1 MPLSISK
8 MKTYTI
14 PKGMV
19 LIIVETLIYAGGAS
33 SMMLEEY
40 EKKYKGKHPPQVQYF
55 KKESSKKYPTDLS
68 FQFTFQH
75 SLAPICSYPGFAKP
89 IWYKDQG
96 TTIEPEGGD
105 FTKYITRVNGQYNEK
120 N

>member
-1 MPLSISK
+1 MLL
-8 MKTYTI
+8 
-14 PKGMV
+14 V
-19 LIIVETLIYAGGAS
+19 FAETLIHAGGVS
-33 SMMLEEY
+33 SMTSDEY
-40 EKKYKGKHPPQVQYF
+40 HDKYKGQDPPQIKYF
-55 KKESSKKYPTDLS
+55 KKGNSTKYPTDLS

-89 IWYKDQG
+89 IWYKDQVM
-96 TTIEPEGGD
+96 TIEPEGGD